1 MSQASAKKR
10 PFLSPRAQVILGLSV
25 ILFFVVI
32 SFFLP
37 PEGDSTTT
45 TGDSIVTPTVS
56 ITNLVGTLTVNR
68 SVDLQG
74 VHITVT
80 NVQEAKAFSND
91 RKRAGNYTVRVNVHT
106 SNSGQT
112 PIGLDYASQI
122 RLLLP
127 NGQVILPK
135 YLTVPPVVLPNR
147 QQNGSFDFPVPTQV
161 DLSSLVLRLGNSET
175 VVFAG

>member
-1 MSQASAKKR
+1 
-10 PFLSPRAQVILGLSV
+10 VGLSV

-56 ITNLVGTLTVNR
+56 ITNLVGTLMVNR
-68 SVDLQG
+68 SADLQG

-80 NVQEAKAFSND
+80 KVQEAKAFSND
-91 RKRAGNYTVRVNVHT
+91 RKPAGNYTVRVNVHT
-106 SNSGQT
+106 SNTGQA
-112 PIGLDYASQI
+112 PIGINYATQI

-127 NGQVILPK
+127 DGQVIVPK
-135 YLTVPPVVLPNR
+135 YLAVPPVVLPNH
-147 QQNGSFDFPVPTQV
+147 QQDGFFDFPVLTQV
-161 DLSSLVLRLGNSET
+161 DLSSLVLRLGSSQIIA
-175 VVFAG
+175 FAG